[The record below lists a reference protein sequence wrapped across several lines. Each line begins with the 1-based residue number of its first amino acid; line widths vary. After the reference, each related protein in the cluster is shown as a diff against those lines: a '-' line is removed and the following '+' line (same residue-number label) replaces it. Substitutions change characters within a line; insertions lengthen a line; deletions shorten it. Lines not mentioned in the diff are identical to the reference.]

1 MRFAGE
7 FFEIQD
13 GSCGDPIE
21 KVDYPQLFMTP
32 SQASDTVNT
41 KIDWEALSK
50 TALTIRRDIIKM
62 LGIAGSGH
70 PGGSLSS
77 TDILTLLYF
86 HFLRHDAKN
95 PKWPDRDR
103 LIFSKGHGCPA
114 LYSALARA
122 GYFDP
127 KMLLTLRQLGS
138 PLQRH
143 PDVRRLAGIEASTG
157 SLGQG
162 LSVGIGCAL
171 AARFDKK
178 DFRTYVII
186 SDGELNEG
194 QIWEAAAFASFHK
207 LSNLSTIL
215 DYNKFQLSGATK
227 DILDMEPVAEKWR
240 SFGWETR
247 EIDGHNHKEIF
258 DAIGWAQEAEK
269 APRIIVA
276 HTIKGKG
283 VSFMENNNHFHGVAN
298 TKDETARALKELG
311 ENEAEIQRILG
322 LIH

>member
-1 MRFAGE
+1 MS
-7 FFEIQD
+7 Q
-13 GSCGDPIE
+13 
-21 KVDYPQLFMTP
+21 VDTAL
-32 SQASDTVNT
+32 NK
-41 KIDWEALSK
+41 KIDWEILSR

-70 PGGSLSS
+70 PGGSLSC

-86 HFLRHDAKN
+86 HFLRHDPKN
-95 PKWPDRDR
+95 PKWADRDR

-114 LYSALARA
+114 LYAALARS

-138 PLQRH
+138 PLQGH
-143 PDVRRLAGIEASTG
+143 PDMRRLAGIEASTG

-162 LSVGIGCAL
+162 LSFGIGCAL

-178 DFRTYVII
+178 DYKTYVII

-194 QIWEAAAFASFHK
+194 QIWEAAAFAPYHK
-207 LSNLSTIL
+207 LSNLITIL

-227 DILDMEPVAEKWR
+227 DILDMEPVTEKWR
-240 SFGWETR
+240 AFGWETK
-247 EIDGHNHKEIF
+247 EIDGHDLPQIH
-258 DAIGWAQEAEK
+258 DALGWANQAVGR
-269 APRIIVA
+269 PRIIIA
-276 HTIKGKG
+276 HTVKGKG

-311 ENEAEIQRILG
+311 ENDAEIQRILG
-322 LIH
+322 MIP